1 MQTIET
7 KNLTPGMM
15 TARDACTTAGQVI
28 IPKYVTLN
36 RQLISHL
43 QFYGI
48 TEVEILEETLPSNN
62 NDTSSDIINYT
73 SQLKVDI
80 EAKHLKQSFIESLV
94 LISRHLNDVILK
106 NDEDETDGLLPQ
118 TLRLL
123 DHMQETVDVYGML
136 HQIRK
141 FDESTYAHSIN
152 VAIICRLMGQ
162 WFGKSE
168 EDVDILTLCGLLHDI
183 GKIKIPRSIL
193 TKPGRLNSEEY
204 EIIKRHPLEGYNILK
219 NLPIDNRIK
228 RCALMHHERCDSTGY
243 PLGLL
248 KDDIEEFAIIVSIAD
263 VYDAM
268 TSNRCYR
275 IGLCPFEVVANF
287 EREGF
292 HKYNTRQVRSFL
304 NRVVDSYMND
314 YVLLSNGNQGQIVWK
329 NQEHLA
335 RPTIYLPSRNFLD
348 LSVHPELYIQSII

>member
-1 MQTIET
+1 MQIIET
-7 KNLTPGMM
+7 KDLIPGMM
-15 TARDACTTAGQVI
+15 TATPACTKAGQVI

-36 RQLISHL
+36 RQMITHL
-43 QFYGI
+43 EFYGI
-48 TEVEILEETLPSNN
+48 TEINILKDTIPADT
-62 NDTSSDIINYT
+62 NDSVSDIINYDA
-73 SQLKVDI
+73 QLRVNI
-80 EAKHLKQSFIESLV
+80 ESKHLKQSFIESLV
-94 LISRHLNDVILK
+94 QLSRHLNDVIIK
-106 NDEDETDGLLPQ
+106 NDHDEHDSLLSQ

-123 DHMQETVDVYGML
+123 DSMQETVDVYGML

-141 FDESTYAHSIN
+141 YDESTYAHSIN

-168 EDVDILTLCGLLHDI
+168 EDVDVLTLCGLLHDI

-193 TKPGRLNSEEY
+193 TKPGRLTNEEY

-219 NLPIDNRIK
+219 SLPIDMRIK

-304 NRVVDSYMND
+304 NRVVDSYMNN

-335 RPTIYLPSRNFLD
+335 RPTIYLPTRNFLD
-348 LSVHPELYIQSII
+348 LSVHPELYIKSII

>member
-1 MQTIET
+1 MQTIATSEL
-7 KNLTPGMM
+7 KPGMM
-15 TARDACTTAGQVI
+15 TALPACTKAGQVI
-28 IPKYVTLN
+28 IPKYVSLTK
-36 RQLISHL
+36 QSISHL

-48 TEVEILEETLPSNN
+48 EKVDILKDSILVSTG
-62 NDTSSDIINYT
+62 DSSCDIINYD
-73 SQLKVDI
+73 SQSKITV
-80 EAKHLKQSFIESLV
+80 ESRHLKQSFIESLFH
-94 LISRHLNDVILK
+94 LTRHLNDVIVK
-106 NDEDETDGLLPQ
+106 NDTNEDDSLLSQ

-123 DHMQETVDVYGML
+123 DSMQETIGVYDIL

-141 FDESTYAHSIN
+141 YDESTYAHSIN

-162 WFGKSE
+162 WFGKSK
-168 EDVDILTLCGLLHDI
+168 EDVDTLTLCGLLHDI

-193 TKPGRLNSEEY
+193 TKPGRLTAEEY
-204 EIIKRHPLEGYNILK
+204 EVIKRHPLEGYNMLK
-219 NLPIDNRIK
+219 DLPIDTRIK
-228 RCALMHHERCDSTGY
+228 RCALMHHERSDSTGY
-243 PLGLL
+243 PLGLV
-248 KDDIEEFAIIVSIAD
+248 KEEIEEFAIIVSIAD

-292 HKYNTRQVRSFL
+292 HKYNTRQVRNFL
-304 NRVVDSYMND
+304 NRVVDSYMNN

-335 RPTIYLPSRNFLD
+335 RPTIYLPTRNFID
-348 LSVHPELYIQSII
+348 LAVHPELYIQAII